1 MNRLHTRRIRVSR
14 AARTPVC
21 VVALAA
27 AFLLALS
34 GVAFADV
41 WTDISDATW
50 QNVYHV
56 SAADASTVAEG
67 FPDGTF
73 RPYQQVTR
81 GQFAKMVT
89 DGLDIPLFDPAVPSF
104 SDVPTNHIFY
114 QHIEGAVAAGVIS
127 GYPDDTYRPDNNIMR
142 QQANSILG
150 LWLSDQEIE
159 AIGGIQGADG
169 FYDSLLAWFAAEG
182 DEVLSGFDDRLQIA
196 PVHRPGTAYLVMRG
210 VVLGSSSG
218 ATTTLGPLGELSRA
232 QAVTMIVRTRDVVF
246 EADPPTVTNVDPEAG
261 PATGGNS
268 VVITGTGFGGLSGAS
283 AVTFGTHNATSY
295 VVDSLT
301 QITAVAPA
309 GVAGTTVDVR
319 VTNTGGTSAV
329 GPADKYTYRTLH
341 IAVTGIADPVTAGTV
356 STVTL
361 SVVDQADDVVTDY
374 TGTVHFTSNDTAAVL
389 PANYTFKASDA
400 GTHTF
405 TGGVTLKTAGERTV
419 TATDTVTSS
428 ITGTQTVT
436 VNHAAAGKV
445 SLETLA
451 NGTGT
456 TIDATGVVGGGT
468 VTAYSVT
475 RDTYDNFVENAASAW
490 SLTTKTGGVVNAD
503 LVAASDG
510 KSAVFTGHLAGTCKI
525 HAVTTVGAF
534 ADDTGVVTVSKGP
547 AAKVSLE
554 TAANGTGTTIDA
566 TSVAS
571 GGSLTVF
578 AVKRDAGGNYIANAA
593 SDSFVWTLSNLTP
606 ATGGVVVGDLV
617 PATGG
622 QSAVFTGHLVGTCKI
637 TVTPGAATKVA
648 IETLANGSGSAI
660 GATSVASGSSF
671 TAYAV
676 TRDAHDNYVGNPS
689 ATWSLTDTTGGVTG
703 TDLAPTT
710 GSSSVFTGHLV
721 GTGTVH
727 AVVGALTDD
736 TGVVTVTAGPAT
748 KLAIETLANGTGTA
762 IDAVS
767 VASGG
772 SFTAY
777 AITRDADNNFV
788 GNPSAAWSVVATS
801 LGVTGSD
808 LAPSTGPSSVF
819 TGHLVGTGTVRAVV
833 GALTDDT
840 GVVTV
845 TVGPVASVN
854 LEDAANGTGTNYNG
868 YSASLP
874 LSTSTAPLYAV
885 TRDAE
890 GNFVANAVAVWTLR
904 DKAGVLDADLVAALD
919 NKSAVFNALHVG
931 SCIIRATVGSLFAE
945 TGTISVVSSS

>member
-1 MNRLHTRRIRVSR
+1 MNRLHTRRIRASR
-14 AARTPVC
+14 AVRTPVC
-21 VVALAA
+21 VAVLAA

-456 TIDATGVVGGGT
+456 TIDATSVVGGGT
-468 VTAYSVT
+468 VTAYAVT

-534 ADDTGVVTVSKGP
+534 ADDTGTVTVTAGAASKI
-547 AAKVSLE
+547 SLE
-554 TAANGTGTTIDA
+554 TLANGTGTTIDA

-571 GGSLTVF
+571 GGTPLTVY
-578 AVKRDAGGNYIANAA
+578 AVKRDAGGNYIANAP
-593 SDSFVWTLSNLTP
+593 SDSFIWTLSNLTP
-606 ATGGVVVGDLV
+606 ATGGVVGTDLV
-617 PATGG
+617 TATGG
-622 QSAVFTGHLVGTCKI
+622 QSAVFSGHLVGTCKINAAKTGLITGTTGTI
-637 TVTPGAATKVA
+637 TVTPGAATK
-648 IETLANGSGSAI
+648 LAFT
-660 GATSVASGSSF
+660 TS
-671 TAYAV
+671 
-676 TRDAHDNYVGNPS
+676 PS
-689 ATWSLTDTTGGVTG
+689 ASTAAG
-703 TDLAPTT
+703 TAFAP
-710 GSSSVFTGHLV
+710 SP
-721 GTGTVH
+721 
-727 AVVGALTDD
+727 
-736 TGVVTVTAGPAT
+736 VVTVQDALGNTVTGAT
-748 KLAIETLANGTGTA
+748 TPVTLAFTSGTNTEGATLTGTA
-762 IDAVS
+762 IVAAIDGVASFAGLSVNRVGNYQLHATGGSLTAADSTAFSITPKPITGTFTVDATKTYDATTTANVTDRGLTGVMGTDAVTLSGGTATYDTKDVGPAKTVTLTGATLAGADAANYTLSS
-767 VASGG
+767 VATTTAAITAKPITVTPDSGQSKTAG
-772 SFTAY
+772 APDPTFTYVTTPGLLLGDSFTGALGRVAGEGVGTY
-777 AITRDADNNFV
+777 AITQGTLSAGANYAITFTPNILFTI
-788 GNPSAAWSVVATS
+788 NPS
-801 LGVTGSD
+801 GG
-808 LAPSTGPSSVF
+808 
-819 TGHLVGTGTVRAVV
+819 
-833 GALTDDT
+833 
-840 GVVTV
+840 
-845 TVGPVASVN
+845 
-854 LEDAANGTGTNYNG
+854 
-868 YSASLP
+868 
-874 LSTSTAPLYAV
+874 
-885 TRDAE
+885 
-890 GNFVANAVAVWTLR
+890 
-904 DKAGVLDADLVAALD
+904 
-919 NKSAVFNALHVG
+919 
-931 SCIIRATVGSLFAE
+931 
-945 TGTISVVSSS
+945 